1 MKLSLQI
8 SALFFQ
14 ILVNSEFWSFS
25 ESIDCNSI
33 WLTRIWS
40 SSFLILIYRFLLF
53 LSYRKNN
60 IILKNTIDN
69 MITIFLW
76 VLSWDS
82 WMCFCN
88 SKLLLEISLFRASF
102 LEMTC
107 EIESFLEIP
116 SLAETSSPKVYFTHA
131 LSILRLLY
139 VLIEYLSGALLYN
152 ESALSQKYF
161 AMPVCLL
168 FRLRKP
174 KVINLPKLF
183 PGNSVK

>member
-1 MKLSLQI
+1 
-8 SALFFQ
+8 
-14 ILVNSEFWSFS
+14 
-25 ESIDCNSI
+25 
-33 WLTRIWS
+33 
-40 SSFLILIYRFLLF
+40 
-53 LSYRKNN
+53 
-60 IILKNTIDN
+60 
-69 MITIFLW
+69 
-76 VLSWDS
+76 
-82 WMCFCN
+82 MCFCN